1 MNVLVSD
8 YIPAGLVLNDSNWT
22 VSGSVVT
29 YNTALSLAPGAN
41 TTITLTATIDGT
53 VTGAITNWAEISS
66 DDGSDIGS
74 TPDTDMNN
82 DIFSG
87 DNNTSGNGTGSEDE
101 DDHDPVTITV
111 VTELIPENGSC
122 DPTTEGTL
130 WYTGSTPSPLCTSGT
145 ATGLSYNAVTAVW
158 TWSCEGMN
166 GGMSDSCMA
175 SGSYCGDG
183 IIGSGA

>member
-1 MNVLVSD
+1 LVSD

-41 TTITLTATIDGT
+41 TTITLTATVDGT
-53 VTGAITNWAEISS
+53 VTGVITNWAEISS
-66 DDGSDIGS
+66 DDGSDIDS

-87 DNNTSGNGTGSEDE
+87 DNNTSGNGTGGQDE

-122 DPTTEGTL
+122 NATMNGQTYYTGNLPTTDLLCNTGTL
-130 WYTGSTPSPLCTSGT
+130 
-145 ATGLSYNAVTAVW
+145 TGLTQTSSGW
-158 TWSCEGMN
+158 TWSCEGIN
-166 GGMSDSCMA
+166 GGTNDNTCSLA
-175 SGSYCGDG
+175 ISYCGDG
-183 IIGSGA
+183 VL